1 MNRKIEMDCM
11 KMERA
16 YQDIHH
22 QRIVTLAEET
32 LIPRIVIVNDDSRMT
47 TMIRQSSSATTNT
60 NNLSA
65 LRELIQDQEL
75 QLEKMNKNHQL
86 QCHELCCTVLEAN
99 TQLTRLKSIA
109 RRTITTTTCSDQIAS
124 SDQHHQELHAYQG
137 GGNSSSSSTNKSATC
152 HRLIMLLVLVAISW
166 LVESYYYCEYYCNAI
181 HRKCVLFMFAV
192 VLHTRTHETNVICSV
207 LPSRNLFE
215 PIRS

>member
-1 MNRKIEMDCM
+1 
-11 KMERA
+11 MERA

-124 SDQHHQELHAYQG
+124 SDQHHQELHAYQDG
-137 GGNSSSSSTNKSATC
+137 GKTR

-181 HRKCVLFMFAV
+181 HRKCVLFIFAV
-192 VLHTRTHETNVICSV
+192 VLHTRTHETNVICND